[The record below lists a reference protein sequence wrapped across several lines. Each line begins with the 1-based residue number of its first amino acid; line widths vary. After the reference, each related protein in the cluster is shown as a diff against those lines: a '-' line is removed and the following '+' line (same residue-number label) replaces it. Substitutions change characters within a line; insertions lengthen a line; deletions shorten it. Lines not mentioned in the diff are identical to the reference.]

1 MQPIH
6 IEVLKASAAAAE
18 VCNILRKGSAPW
30 LVWSANDEGYLMVPA
45 SSDTA
50 RSVRRYYP
58 ETIAG
63 EFMALSS
70 ADVIASS
77 LIRARRMAAE
87 CGPANT
93 PERKAWQAAYK
104 RKRRA
109 LARAAA

>member
-6 IEVLKASAAAAE
+6 IKTLKASLAAAE
-18 VCNILRKGSAPW
+18 VCNVLRKGSVPW

-63 EFMALSS
+63 EFMAGSS
-70 ADVIASS
+70 ADVIAPS
-77 LIRARRMAAE
+77 LVRARHMAAE

-93 PERKAWQAAYK
+93 PERKAWQAAYR
-104 RKRRA
+104 RKRREMV
-109 LARAAA
+109 RAVA